1 MICRVILQESETD
14 SSLSLAP
21 TEIYQSPLD
30 SPWSRSMIDLTL
42 DSEIDKFELRQRM
55 NLTLDEIN
63 KRGKIS
69 YMCMFSYICLFLVR
83 KYIHRYFQ
91 SKSKKSNILQCSFIF
106 IVYLYFIQN
115 MSEMFGMH
123 TIFGGNDCRNVFSNI
138 LSYVMPLLI
147 FMESF

>member
-1 MICRVILQESETD
+1 MEDIYHKCGGGGGDTQYQLKMSSPKFHIIFAGIKRKCNWDWVPDEWLVILQESETD

-83 KYIHRYFQ
+83 KYIHRY
-91 SKSKKSNILQCSFIF
+91 ILFSIKVKEIQ
-106 IVYLYFIQN
+106 YFT
-115 MSEMFGMH
+115 M
-123 TIFGGNDCRNVFSNI
+123 
-138 LSYVMPLLI
+138 
-147 FMESF
+147 